1 MAAQLR
7 VRHAQPQS
15 RLSATTLERVRAA
28 TGFDTIT
35 TVGPYSIR
43 NPLTNRINR
52 LETERDV
59 LRFEECAE
67 VMVGSARFLHQ
78 GLDGYSFRRV
88 QTHESAGLAMWE
100 YRLPLFIFF
109 SFGSQTKEHE

>member
-1 MAAQLR
+1 MAGR
-7 VRHAQPQS
+7 TTTCPPCPTQPQS

-43 NPLTNRINR
+43 NPLTKRINR
-52 LETERDV
+52 LETERDI

-67 VMVGSARFLHQ
+67 VMVGRARFLHQ
-78 GLDGYSFRRV
+78 GW
-88 QTHESAGLAMWE
+88 TA
-100 YRLPLFIFF
+100 IC
-109 SFGSQTKEHE
+109 FGASKPTSPPA